1 VREVAW
7 LLEEYRISVFAQPVG
22 VTGPVSPKRIRREF
36 ERATGIRL
44 G

>member
-1 VREVAW
+1 M
-7 LLEEYRISVFAQPVG
+7 SVFAQPVG
-22 VTGPVSPKRIRREF
+22 VVGPVSPQRIRREF